1 MDSIINYG
9 VIATVAVIALVAFLF
24 IAKRVLRLA
33 VRLVFVGVLVLAL
46 ASAGAW
52 AWWNGWFESRP
63 TPTRTQ
69 RSAPTPARR
78 PTPR

>member
-1 MDSIINYG
+1 MDIANY
-9 VIATVAVIALVAFLF
+9 AVITVVAIIGLVVFLF

-33 VRLVFVGVLVLAL
+33 VRLMLVGLVVLAL
-46 ASAGAW
+46 AASGGW
-52 AWWNGWFESRP
+52 AWWNGWFESKP
-63 TPTRTQ
+63 TPRTE